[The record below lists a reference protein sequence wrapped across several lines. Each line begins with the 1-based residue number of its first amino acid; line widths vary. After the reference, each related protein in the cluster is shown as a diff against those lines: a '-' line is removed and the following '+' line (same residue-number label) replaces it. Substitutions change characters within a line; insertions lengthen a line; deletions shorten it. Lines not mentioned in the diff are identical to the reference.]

1 MKIEKIVIQMLYVQ
15 KVMIGETRLMEFR
28 VSMGGGLCSAS
39 LINNTQNDRTPY
51 ILFAYH
57 CESGAA
63 SGYVLNFNY
72 QSSSCTGT
80 SGSLNQSVSGS
91 NLLVSEDINSGPDFA
106 LLELTSSIPDSYNPY
121 YVGWSRSS
129 LPPQE
134 AVGIHHPGGDIKKIS
149 FTNDNVAAGGSG
161 GIIGNSNM
169 IMEE

>member
-1 MKIEKIVIQMLYVQ
+1 MV
-15 KVMIGETRLMEFR
+15 R

-51 ILFAYH
+51 VLFADH
-57 CESGAA
+57 CVSGAA
-63 SGYVLNFNY
+63 SGYVFYFNY

-80 SGSLNQSVSGS
+80 SGPLNQSVSGS

-106 LLELTSSIPDSYNPY
+106 LLELTSNIPDSYNPY

-149 FTNDNVAAGGSG
+149 FTKLSPL
-161 GIIGNSNM
+161 IILTKT
-169 IMEE
+169 